1 MIDTQNG
8 GMAELFVTGKSEP
21 LAIPIPDQQ
30 IMLGRDS
37 TRSLPLSQSLAL
49 SSSFLLLQS

>member
-1 MIDTQNG
+1 MIDIQNG

-21 LAIPIPDQQ
+21 LAIPIPEQQ

-37 TRSLPLSQSLAL
+37 AL
-49 SSSFLLLQS
+49 SFFS